1 MSNASDI
8 LSEPVNIVSKVPSN
22 WIKKNL
28 VELCN
33 PKQWK
38 TISKQEMSKTGYP
51 VFGANG
57 FIGYYPEY
65 NHDNETIAITCRG
78 ATCGTVNLVPKKT
91 YITGNSMCL
100 DNVSQ
105 DTDVKYLY
113 YASSFRTLSDVI
125 NGSAQPQ
132 ITGES
137 LKFVILPIPP
147 IPEQKKIASI
157 LTSVDELIENTQKQ
171 IDKLQD
177 LKKATMNDLLT
188 KGIGHTE
195 FKDSEFGRVPKS
207 WEVKTVGESCGI
219 KNTLRYPISREEREK
234 IHGNYPYYGPTGILD
249 FINEYRLDGEYT
261 LIGEDGDHFIKF
273 YEKPQSIH
281 ISGKFNV
288 NNHAHI
294 LEGNALVSAR
304 WIYWFFLHRYIGPA
318 LTRQGAGRYKL
329 NKDSLQ
335 KLEIAVPPMMEQT
348 VIDEKLTSFDILIYS
363 KKGKLSQTQSLKRSL
378 MQDLLTGKVRVK
390 VN

>member
-1 MSNASDI
+1 MNKQSFKQLKHLIEHLPKSKI
-8 LSEPVNIVSKVPSN
+8 L
-22 WIKKNL
+22 
-28 VELCN
+28 
-33 PKQWK
+33 
-38 TISKQEMSKTGYP
+38 
-51 VFGANG
+51 A
-57 FIGYYPEY
+57 
-65 NHDNETIAITCRG
+65 
-78 ATCGTVNLVPKKT
+78 
-91 YITGNSMCL
+91 
-100 DNVSQ
+100 
-105 DTDVKYLY
+105 
-113 YASSFRTLSDVI
+113 
-125 NGSAQPQ
+125 
-132 ITGES
+132 GES
-137 LKFVILPIPP
+137 VPNGQYRFYLSGQKESRINVAISNQDAIVMGDGGVANIDFAKGKYSYSSHNFGFFSNTKNIETKYIYRTIEQFLPVLDYKGFVGSGIKNIDKSFLFDLYIQIPP
-147 IPEQKKIASI
+147 LSEQKKITSI
-157 LTSVDELIENTQKQ
+157 LTSVDNVIKSTQKQ

-177 LKKATMNDLLT
+177 LKKATMNEFLT

-281 ISGKFNV
+281 VSGKFNV

-348 VIDEKLTSFDILIYS
+348 VIDEKLTSFDKLIYS
-363 KKGKLSQTQSLKRSL
+363 KKGKFSQTQSLKRSL

>member
-1 MSNASDI
+1 MNKQSFKQLKHLIAHLPKSKI
-8 LSEPVNIVSKVPSN
+8 L
-22 WIKKNL
+22 
-28 VELCN
+28 
-33 PKQWK
+33 
-38 TISKQEMSKTGYP
+38 
-51 VFGANG
+51 A
-57 FIGYYPEY
+57 
-65 NHDNETIAITCRG
+65 
-78 ATCGTVNLVPKKT
+78 
-91 YITGNSMCL
+91 
-100 DNVSQ
+100 
-105 DTDVKYLY
+105 
-113 YASSFRTLSDVI
+113 
-125 NGSAQPQ
+125 
-132 ITGES
+132 GES
-137 LKFVILPIPP
+137 VPNGQYRFYLSGQKESRINVAISNQDAIVMGDGGVANIDFAKGKYSYSSHNFGFFSNTKNIETKYIYRTIEQFLPVLDYKGFVGSGIKNIDKSFLFDLYIQIPP
-147 IPEQKKIASI
+147 LSEQKKITSI
-157 LTSVDELIENTQKQ
+157 LTSVDNVIKSTQKQ

-177 LKKATMNDLLT
+177 LKKATMNEFLT

-207 WEVKTVGESCGI
+207 WEVKTVGESCSI

-335 KLEIAVPPMMEQT
+335 KLEIAVPPVMEQT

-363 KKGKLSQTQSLKRSL
+363 KKRKLSQTQSLKKSL